1 MKPISS
7 NASMPLHPPPH
18 TRSPFRISVPASSAN
33 LGPGFDAIGLA
44 LDLRIVAD
52 VALADRTTWSFS
64 GTYAPT
70 HDGLRDEIARGI
82 ARVLGAAHVPPM
94 TLQIANEIPLGKG
107 LGGSAAG
114 AVLGVAIGAH
124 LAAQRPSDET
134 LAQIITEIEGHPDNG
149 LPAFFGGIVV
159 AANTIGGPPAYVR
172 IAPPPEMRAIV
183 VTPQI
188 EMPTV
193 KARAILPT
201 SYAKSDTVYNIQ
213 RAALLGAALAAGR
226 TDLLRVAMDDRIH
239 QPYRASFVPGL
250 DAMLIYGHPALLG
263 VALSGAG
270 PSVIALVAGDG
281 REIGEAFVEIF
292 NKHGVASR
300 AFDLAIATD
309 GVRVTEA
316 G

>member
-1 MKPISS
+1 
-7 NASMPLHPPPH
+7 MPQLPPPR
-18 TRSPFRISVPASSAN
+18 TFSPFRVSVPASSAN
-33 LGPGFDAIGLA
+33 LGPGFDAVGLA
-44 LDLRIVAD
+44 LDLRIVAQIEP
-52 VALADRTTWSFS
+52 AQTTSWSFS
-64 GTYAPT
+64 GAYAPT
-70 HDGLRDEIARGI
+70 HDGLRDEITRGI
-82 ARVLGAAHVPPM
+82 TRVLGASKIPPM
-94 TLQIANEIPLGKG
+94 RIAVTNDIPLGKG

-124 LAAQRPSDET
+124 LATERPADAL
-134 LAQIITEIEGHPDNG
+134 LAQVITEIEGHPDNG

-159 AANTIGGPPAYVR
+159 AAHTMGNPPSYVR
-172 IAPPPEMRAIV
+172 IAPPPNMRAIV
-183 VTPQI
+183 VTPEI

-201 SYAKSDTVYNIQ
+201 SYAKSDTVFNIQ

-226 TDLLRVAMDDRIH
+226 TDLLRAAMDDRVH

-250 DAMLIYGHPALLG
+250 DAMLVYQHASLLG

-270 PSVIALVAGDG
+270 PSVIALVSGNGQA
-281 REIGEAFVEIF
+281 IGEAFVALF
-292 NKHGVASR
+292 DKHGVASR

-309 GVRVTEA
+309 GVRVSE

>member
-1 MKPISS
+1 MKPIFA
-7 NASMPLHPPPH
+7 NVSMLQPLPLHA
-18 TRSPFRISVPASSAN
+18 RKPFRISVPASSAN
-33 LGPGFDAIGLA
+33 LGPGFDTVGLA
-44 LDLRIVAD
+44 LELRIVAD
-52 VALADRTTWSFS
+52 VTPAGETFWEFT

-70 HDGLRDEIARGI
+70 HDGLRDEITRGMS
-82 ARVLGAAHVPPM
+82 RVLGAANIPP
-94 TLQIANEIPLGKG
+94 LQLRIANEIPLGKG

-114 AVLGVAIGAH
+114 AVLGVAIAAH
-124 LAAQRPSDET
+124 LAAERPSDDQ

-159 AANTIGGPPAYVR
+159 AAQTIGAPPSYVR
-172 IAPPPEMRAIV
+172 IAPPGKMRAIV

-201 SYAKSDTVYNIQ
+201 SYAKSDTVFNIQ

-226 TDLLRVAMDDRIH
+226 TDLLRIAMDDRIH

-250 DAMLIYGHPALLG
+250 DAMLAHQDPALLG

-270 PSVIALVAGDG
+270 PSVIALVEGDG
-281 REIGEAFVEIF
+281 RAIGEAFVGIF
-292 NKHGVASR
+292 KKHGVASR
-300 AFDLAIATD
+300 AFDLAIAIE
-309 GVRVTEA
+309 GVRISELT
-316 G
+316 

>member
-1 MKPISS
+1 MKPICSTV
-7 NASMPLHPPPH
+7 SMPSLLPQHA
-18 TRSPFRISVPASSAN
+18 RKPFRISVPASSAN
-33 LGPGFDAIGLA
+33 LGPGFDTAGLA
-44 LDLRIVAD
+44 LELRIVAD
-52 VALADRTTWSFS
+52 VSPANQTSWEFS
-64 GTYAPT
+64 GSYAPT

-82 ARVLGAAHVPPM
+82 ARVLGAANVPS
-94 TLQIANEIPLGKG
+94 LQLRIANEIPLGKG

-124 LAAQRPSDET
+124 LAAKRPSDDQ

-159 AANTIGGPPAYVR
+159 AAQTIGAPPSYVR
-172 IAPPPEMRAIV
+172 IAPPPQMRAVV

-201 SYAKSDTVYNIQ
+201 SYAKSDTVFNIQ
-213 RAALLGAALAAGR
+213 RACLLGAALAAGR
-226 TDLLRVAMDDRIH
+226 IDLLRVAMDDRIH

-250 DAMLIYGHPALLG
+250 DAMLVHRDPVLLG

-270 PSVIALVAGDG
+270 PSVIALVEGDG
-281 REIGEAFVEIF
+281 RSIGEAFVAIF
-292 NKHGVASR
+292 KKHGVESR

-309 GVRVTEA
+309 GVRISELT
-316 G
+316 